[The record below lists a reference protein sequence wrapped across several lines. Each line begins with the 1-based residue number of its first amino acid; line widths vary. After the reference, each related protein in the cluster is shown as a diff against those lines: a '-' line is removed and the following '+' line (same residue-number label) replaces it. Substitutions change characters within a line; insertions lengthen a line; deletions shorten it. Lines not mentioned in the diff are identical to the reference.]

1 MAMIFRHWRGVARVT
16 EADNYVRHLQREIF
30 PKLSRISG
38 FVSASIL
45 RRQIPTGV
53 EFVIVTTW
61 RSMDAIRQF
70 SGEAGDAA
78 VVPPV
83 VQAMMVDYDRT
94 VAHYEVVDTHRAP

>member
-1 MAMIFRHWRGVARVT
+1 MISRHWRGVAKST
-16 EADNYVRHLQREIF
+16 EADHYIRHLQREIF
-30 PKLSRISG
+30 PKLARISG
-38 FVSASIL
+38 FLSASIL
-45 RRQIPTGV
+45 RRPVAAGV

-61 RSMDAIRQF
+61 QSMEAVRQF
-70 SGEAGDAA
+70 SGDAGDAA